1 MRVQEKCNQ
10 EVVTTG
16 ELTINAKDLPE
27 GWTSESLGDVTRD
40 IRYGYTAKATAI
52 KAGPK
57 YLRITDIQ
65 DNTVDW
71 NMVPFCE
78 IESSKFNSYRLSA
91 GDLVFAR
98 TGATTGK
105 SYLIKT
111 CPDSVFASYL
121 IRVRPSAALLPEY
134 VAAFFQ
140 SDSYWN
146 QITENLSGSAQPN
159 CNASK
164 LASLLVPIP
173 PLPEQRRIVAKL
185 EALLSK
191 VSTTQQ
197 RLSRVPGLLKRFRQ
211 SVLAAACSGKLTAD
225 WREENKTEE
234 TGEKLLSRIKA
245 IRLKFAN
252 TAKEKKEIETAFSPS
267 FLEITEE
274 ELSVDSLPETWK
286 ACRIGAAGTVSNG
299 STPSRQQASFWDGN
313 IPWISSG
320 QVRNNHIT
328 TTRERITNA
337 GFDNTSLRLLPRGT
351 VLIAMIG
358 EGKTRGQSAILA
370 LEATIN
376 QNIAAIVISHGLVES
391 TFLWLWFQMR
401 YEATR
406 EQGAGSG
413 PQALN
418 CQRVRELPFVLPPQS
433 EQKEIVRRVEKLF
446 AFADQIESRLKQA
459 QAQVDR
465 LTQSLLAK
473 AFRGE
478 LVPTEAE
485 LARQQGRPYE
495 SANELLARIRAT
507 QTTPTKRTRSKAGKE

>member
-225 WREENKTEE
+225 WREENANANANATLNKAACTNLFGGFEIPKSWQWQ
-234 TGEKLLSRIKA
+234 TFGSASREITVGYVGPMAKEYVPDGVPFLRSLNVRRFYFDA
-245 IRLKFAN
+245 ANLKFV
-252 TAKEKKEIETAFSPS
+252 TREFHKKISKSRLHPGDVAIVRSGNAGIACVIPE
-267 FLEITEE
+267 
-274 ELSVDSLPETWK
+274 SLPEANCSDLVILRASHELSPHF
-286 ACRIGAAGTVSNG
+286 ACIFLNSSAAQAHIDSVKVGIAQGHFNVS
-299 STPSRQQASFWDGN
+299 SMK
-313 IPWISSG
+313 
-320 QVRNNHIT
+320 T
-328 TTRERITNA
+328 T
-337 GFDNTSLRLLPRGT
+337 
-351 VLIAMIG
+351 
-358 EGKTRGQSAILA
+358 
-370 LEATIN
+370 
-376 QNIAAIVISHGLVES
+376 LV
-391 TFLWLWFQMR
+391 
-401 YEATR
+401 
-406 EQGAGSG
+406 
-413 PQALN
+413 P
-418 CQRVRELPFVLPPQS
+418 LPPLA
-433 EQKEIVRRVEKLF
+433 EQHEIVRRVEKLF

-495 SANELLARIRAT
+495 SANELLDRIRAT
-507 QTTPTKRTRSKAGKE
+507 QTTPTKPTRGKTTKG